1 MNFSNRPMVEIENF
15 ISNKEANYFIN
26 FHKKNFNLNN
36 HFCIKHRETEIIQ
49 CNLILNNTK
58 IKKMNNLLNKFVKKI
73 NKKYEINYFQIVKW
87 PIYGFQPKHV
97 DFDIH
102 PYTSILYLNDDFEG
116 GKTIVEDKIVELK
129 KCKLIAFNG
138 DKIEHEVNKIT
149 KGIRYTIPCWYK
161 LKSEI

>member
-73 NKKYEINYFQIVKW
+73 NKKYENCR
-87 PIYGFQPKHV
+87 
-97 DFDIH
+97 
-102 PYTSILYLNDDFEG
+102 T
-116 GKTIVEDKIVELK
+116 
-129 KCKLIAFNG
+129 
-138 DKIEHEVNKIT
+138 
-149 KGIRYTIPCWYK
+149 
-161 LKSEI
+161 